1 MGAGQLDPPLRCC
14 FPSDFQEAAGDAYTE
29 LGGRRVNN
37 ERLKFTRADLKRA
50 GENQIDLGFTPCV
63 NSVVDRG
70 SSWIAS
76 LSLMTCRFTT
86 HYMCARAVRL

>member
-14 FPSDFQEAAGDAYTE
+14 FPSDFQEAPGDACTD

-37 ERLKFTRADLKRA
+37 ECLKFTCADLKRA
-50 GENQIDLGFTPCV
+50 GDNDLGSTPCV

-76 LSLMTCRFTT
+76 LSLMTCQFTT